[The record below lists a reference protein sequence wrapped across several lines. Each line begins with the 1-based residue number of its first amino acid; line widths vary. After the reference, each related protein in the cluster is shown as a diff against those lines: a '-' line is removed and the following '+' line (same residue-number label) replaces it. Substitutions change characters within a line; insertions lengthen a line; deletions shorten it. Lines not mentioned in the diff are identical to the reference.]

1 MQVADHP
8 IMTAAAGGAA
18 YCAYKRRQNRQKIDV
33 DEMLEVGVRTGAWPW
48 PATGYTSSQNT
59 CTRKTREK
67 NTDIIEYVD
76 SK

>member
-33 DEMLEVGVRTGAWPW
+33 DEMLEVGVRAGGVAL
-48 PATGYTSSQNT
+48 AGYGLYKLAKHLYKEDQ
-59 CTRKTREK
+59 RKK
-67 NTDIIEYVD
+67 YGYY
-76 SK
+76 